1 MNGPSALSISFG
13 STGRDGV
20 ILSLQNMA
28 QAARSLYSS
37 ASAVIEGKGSTVYD
51 GSVLGD
57 PLTEEQSKYIRE

>member
-28 QAARSLYSS
+28 QAAKSLNSL
-37 ASAVIEGKGSTVYD
+37 A
-51 GSVLGD
+51 
-57 PLTEEQSKYIRE
+57 R